1 MYDIQL
7 CAWFRFSVH
16 PCYHY
21 IRKRKGSR
29 PRFYSSVLAGS
40 TISISAS
47 SGDPRSPC
55 FPLHYNY
62 TFGCT
67 GFSVKSFHGVLDSI
81 LQRSVVSS
89 NSSFTSASPG
99 FLHFLYT
106 IIIHIAALD
115 FRRKVSKHQN
125 WASTRLSYLEAKDEI
140 TGSLFHSLV
149 AVTLKNI
156 LPAIGKDRA
165 QRIIHPNVKVKAFQ
179 KEKQVM
185 VSACRLQF

>member
-1 MYDIQL
+1 MKKAPAQEAALRKNFPTSGHQKSSSGILPQSLYVLYSVL
-7 CAWFRFSVH
+7 CAWSRFPAH
-16 PCYHY
+16 PC
-21 IRKRKGSR
+21 
-29 PRFYSSVLAGS
+29 
-40 TISISAS
+40 
-47 SGDPRSPC
+47 SPC